1 MRADVDEAGH
11 QHRALAD
18 ESAAPDDRTGH
29 RAEARLTELTRT
41 TGREFGGHLVPPIGA
56 AGAAR
61 DLGHVVQAEREQHGL
76 LEPLVDAP
84 AACALWLGHTRRAG
98 VELRKS
104 LTDRLTPPTLGLAE
118 LGTAHRGTAVTKAQI
133 V

>member
-1 MRADVDEAGH
+1 MRISDWSSDVCSSD
-11 QHRALAD
+11 
-18 ESAAPDDRTGH
+18 
-29 RAEARLTELTRT
+29 
-41 TGREFGGHLVPPIGA
+41 LVPPIGA

-84 AACALWLGHTRRAG
+84 AARAIGLGNTRRAG
-98 VELRKS
+98 IELRQR
-104 LTDRLTPPTLGLAE
+104 LIARLTHRPLGLAADRIAE
-118 LGTAHRGTAVTKAQI
+118 IGRATCRERVCQY

>member
-41 TGREFGGHLVPPIGA
+41 PGREFGGHLVPPIGA

-84 AACALWLGHTRRAG
+84 AARALGLGNPRRAG
-98 VELRKS
+98 IQLPPR
-104 LTDRLTPPTLGLAE
+104 LIAPLTPRPLCPAPDPPPATGA
-118 LGTAHRGTAVTKAQI
+118 
-133 V
+133 